1 MIPFENNMM
10 RTQHTIEYT
19 VYPYTVEP
27 SPTFSLVLLR
37 CIKKQAQWQL
47 GRCYATGHGTK
58 VKPEKAKALFQRA
71 SDQGHPK
78 AKEELLRLRSD
89 ETKRYGHVVFQGC

>member
-1 MIPFENNMM
+1 MFNN
-10 RTQHTIEYT
+10 
-19 VYPYTVEP
+19 
-27 SPTFSLVLLR
+27 
-37 CIKKQAQWQL
+37 QAQWQL

-78 AKEELLRLRSD
+78 AKEELLRLPSD
-89 ETKRYGHVVFQGC
+89 QKRDTASCLKAVEMVV